1 MENGIPARDG
11 DLLNLRE
18 CATSNRALDQMKC
31 VSNLGADMRMM
42 PIDAPG
48 QSDVEVTVKHA
59 KPWSVAASVDKSG
72 TRATGM

>member
-1 MENGIPARDG
+1 
-11 DLLNLRE
+11 
-18 CATSNRALDQMKC
+18 MKC